1 ASAGSR
7 GAPESHRV
15 DRQVRHAEPATKR
28 VYAADAA
35 VGDGRI
41 ALRRRRDRGQGGQDQ
56 GPADGLGP
64 SSQGT
69 PQSSARSSGGVRP
82 RGSCLQAKGV
92 GTGGGT
98 GQGGGRERRRRTSR
112 PRAPA
117 RGRVGA
123 QAQPL
128 QGS

>member
-1 ASAGSR
+1 
-7 GAPESHRV
+7 
-15 DRQVRHAEPATKR
+15 
-28 VYAADAA
+28 
-35 VGDGRI
+35 
-41 ALRRRRDRGQGGQDQ
+41 DRGQGGQDQ

-128 QGS
+128 QGSREVVRGRRRRENSRAGRSLSRPRRAGLGQGAARRDPRRA